1 MFFERIA
8 IKLFVS
14 FLVRCEMIDFNKK
27 TPVLEQVLR
36 SKFLKAADQAN
47 QKMPADGVGEGSKVI
62 LICLILLE
70 RGGQ

>member
-1 MFFERIA
+1 M
-8 IKLFVS
+8 FVS

-47 QKMPADGVGEGSKVI
+47 QKMPADGGGEGSKVI